1 MDIIKASE
9 HNDALLAELST
20 LEQTIKTTILSL
32 DQSEFADETVQYD
45 PCPVHGFML
54 ETILSFP

>member
-9 HNDALLAELST
+9 HNEALVTELST

-32 DQSEFADETVQYD
+32 DETEFADETVQ
-45 PCPVHGFML
+45 
-54 ETILSFP
+54 